1 MSSKNLILVGDIQA
15 GRHGYPLPKRTKK
28 SCFYTIFLWGAF
40 ECLAC
45 IPQSVQ
51 TAFLPELPSFNL
63 IRSTEMPLPSDVVPT
78 RSHLEIIQHLQIKLS
93 IIRPSLCPNP
103 PPCVLRPLRRS
114 GEAVL
119 DGSPRV
125 VVVQVQTVKVLGKYI
140 MANMRKL
147 QLFARRNILAII
159 RKLYDFSLFF
169 L

>member
-1 MSSKNLILVGDIQA
+1 MQEVPGSN
-15 GRHGYPLPKRTKK
+15 P
-28 SCFYTIFLWGAF
+28 GAAPPT
-40 ECLAC
+40 LDP
-45 IPQSVQ
+45 ISP
-51 TAFLPELPSFNL
+51 
-63 IRSTEMPLPSDVVPT
+63 VP
-78 RSHLEIIQHLQIKLS
+78 HLQVAKMRQGSRKGWCTRKPSTRDDPKKLLV
-93 IIRPSLCPNP
+93 RPSLCPNL